1 MSQTHGAI
9 KLLFLGQCIARGQ
22 DVGEANSYPHL
33 VQQMLS
39 TQFPTLRFELKFRPL
54 SHPTGLKTLLASC
67 LPEQPDIIFISLP
80 AIFAS
85 MPFRVNSLYLIA
97 PDVMHIARSFVVKI
111 EARLRKDSALAK
123 LFSKRY
129 VLQPT
134 VKCPPVTCDEYREL
148 IEEALSFCQQASP
161 CRLILMGPGG
171 FNEDTETEELKSPEQ
186 CEAINQMILA
196 VGRRLDV
203 PVINA
208 HDWMTSH
215 GGKVFLPGDHRWNQW
230 GHEVMAREIQSVVA
244 TQLKALKARVA
255 D

>member
-1 MSQTHGAI
+1 MSKAHGAI
-9 KLLFLGQCIARGQ
+9 KLLFLGQCIASGH
-22 DVGEANSYPHL
+22 DIGEANAYPRL
-33 VQQMLS
+33 VQQMLGA
-39 TQFPTLRFELKFRPL
+39 QFPTLRFELKFRPL
-54 SHPTGLKTLLASC
+54 SHPTGLKALLASC

-97 PDVMHIARSFVVKI
+97 PDVMHLAHSFAVKI

-134 VKCPPVTCDEYREL
+134 MKCAPVTCDEYRQL
-148 IEEALSFCQQASP
+148 IEEALSFCQQASH

-196 VGRRLDV
+196 VGRRLNV
-203 PVINA
+203 PVVNA
-208 HDWMTSH
+208 HDWMTGQ
-215 GGKVFLPGDHRWNQW
+215 GGKVFLPGDIRWNQL

-244 TQLKALKARVA
+244 AQVKALKACEA
-255 D
+255 E